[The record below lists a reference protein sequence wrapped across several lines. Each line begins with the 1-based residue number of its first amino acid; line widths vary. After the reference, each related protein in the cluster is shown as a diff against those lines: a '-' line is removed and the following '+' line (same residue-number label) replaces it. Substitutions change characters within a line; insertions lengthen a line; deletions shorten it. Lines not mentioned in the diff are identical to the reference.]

1 MSGFHEIRL
10 PLAVSLGATGGPERL
25 TDVVRLASG
34 AESRNARWAGSRRR
48 WEIGGAA
55 MRLDVAHELIA
66 FFEARGGRLN
76 GFRFRDAV
84 DWKSCAPGEAVAATD
99 QAIGTGDGVTV
110 ASLAMSA
117 RQLRESAGMARTAFQ
132 LVKQYQSGGETFT
145 RTIRK
150 PAPGSVL
157 VAVDGSLASGVT
169 VDAATGIVMLED
181 APADGASITAGF
193 EFDTPVRFDADR
205 LDMSLVGHGAARAM
219 RVPLVEIT
227 G

>member
-1 MSGFHEIRL
+1 MSGFHEVLL

-34 AESRNARWAGSRRR
+34 SESRNARWSGSRRR
-48 WEIGGAA
+48 WEVGGAA
-55 MRLDVAHELIA
+55 LRLNVAHDLIA

-76 GFRFRDAV
+76 GFRFRDPV

-99 QAIGTGDGVTV
+99 QEIATGNGI
-110 ASLAMSA
+110 A
-117 RQLRESAGMARTAFQ
+117 TAFQ
-132 LVKQYQSGGETFT
+132 LVKRYQSGGETFV

-150 PAPGSVL
+150 PVAESVV
-157 VAVDGSLASGVT
+157 VAVDSSPVSGVT
-169 VDAATGIVMLED
+169 VNAATGVITLED
-181 APADGASITAGF
+181 PPADDAVITAGF

-205 LDMSLVGHGAARAM
+205 LDMSRVGHGAARVM
-219 RVPLVEIT
+219 RVPLVEIA